1 MVRAR
6 EALEQIEEALARID
20 AGTYGICRGM

>member
-1 MVRAR
+1 MFRAR
-6 EALEQIEEALARID
+6 EALEQIEETLARND